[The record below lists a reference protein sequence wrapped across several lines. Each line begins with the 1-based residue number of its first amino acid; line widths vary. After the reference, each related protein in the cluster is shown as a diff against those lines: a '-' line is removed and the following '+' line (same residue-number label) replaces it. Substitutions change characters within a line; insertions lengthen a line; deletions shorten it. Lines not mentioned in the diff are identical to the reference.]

1 MKRLSDIVV
10 SAAIL
15 ALLSPIL
22 LLVALLI
29 WIESGSPVYVRE
41 PRLGR
46 RVRPNSD
53 LKVSIPEF
61 GMYRFRT
68 STDASPSVLRLL
80 DRSRITRVGYILQ
93 KLSLDSLLEFINVF
107 KGDMSLIGPRPLK
120 PASLDEGPVAE
131 EHLARFDMR
140 PGILGWWQVT
150 RDNIGTRTEMFE
162 ADLYYIRNYSFLLD
176 MKIILL
182 SLNSIGR
189 RANRQH
195 WVPQSLVKVRENPLY
210 NLIKRQMDI
219 FLSLFALI
227 LLSPVMLVVA
237 LFVRMDSPG
246 PVIYRQNRAGRRVF
260 VLSGEAPIL
269 VTTQFTMY
277 KFRTMYHNPE
287 ANDQAH
293 KAWVE
298 NWASGKLTDG
308 SNKQQVVKPKH
319 DPRVTRVG
327 RILRATSLDELP
339 QLLNVLKGDMS
350 LVGPRP
356 VPVYETDVYKSEHYQ
371 RLDAVP
377 GITGWWQI
385 NLRGRGTLDQMVELD
400 VEYVKK
406 KSLWMDLKILFLT
419 VPAVLV
425 GRGAK

>member
-1 MKRLSDIVV
+1 MKRLSDLIIA
-10 SAAIL
+10 SAIL
-15 ALLSPIL
+15 ILLSPL
-22 LLVALLI
+22 LLLI
-29 WIESGSPVYVRE
+29 TFLVWMESGLPIYVRE
-41 PRLGR
+41 TRYGKRTCPDG
-46 RVRPNSD
+46 D
-53 LKVSIPEF
+53 LKASIQKF
-61 GMYRFRT
+61 DLFHFRT
-68 STDASPSVLRLL
+68 AADADPNVPRLL
-80 DRSRITRVGYILQ
+80 DQRITRVGYLLQ
-93 KLSLDSLLEFINVF
+93 KFSLDSLPEFVNVLR
-107 KGDMSLIGPRPLK
+107 GDMSLIGPRPIR
-120 PASLDEGPVAE
+120 PETLDDVPIPDLY
-131 EHLARFDMR
+131 LARFDMR

-150 RDNIGTRTEMFE
+150 RGDIGTRTAMFE
-162 ADLYYIRNYSFLLD
+162 ADLYYIRNYSFRLD
-176 MKIILL
+176 MKILL
-182 SLNSIGR
+182 LLIGSLGR
-189 RANRQH
+189 RANHQH

-227 LLSPVMLVVA
+227 LVSPVLLIVA
-237 LFVRMDSPG
+237 LIVRLDSPG
-246 PVIYRQNRAGRRVF
+246 PVIYRQNRAGRRIF
-260 VLSGEAPIL
+260 VLSGQAPIL

-277 KFRTMYHNPE
+277 KFRTMYHNPQ

-293 KAWVE
+293 KQWVQ
-298 NWASGKLTDG
+298 NWASGALTDG
-308 SNKQQVVKPKH
+308 SDKEKVVKPKH

-356 VPVYETDVYKSEHYQ
+356 VPVYETEVYQSEHYQ

-400 VEYVKK
+400 VEYVKR
-406 KSLWMDLKILFLT
+406 KSIWMDLKILFLT

>member
-1 MKRLSDIVV
+1 MKRLSDFIGASV
-10 SAAIL
+10 IL
-15 ALLSPIL
+15 ILLSPAL
-22 LLVALLI
+22 LLIALLI
-29 WIESGSPVYVRE
+29 VLESGFPIIARE
-41 PRLGR
+41 TRYGR
-46 RVRPNSD
+46 RIRPGGD
-53 LKVSIPEF
+53 LKDSIQQF
-61 GMYRFRT
+61 DLLRFRT
-68 STDASPSVLRLL
+68 TVDADPNVTRLL
-80 DRSRITRVGYILQ
+80 DQRITRVGYALQ
-93 KLSLDSLLEFINVF
+93 KFSLDSLLEFVNVIR
-107 KGDMSLIGPRPLK
+107 GEMSLIGPRPIR
-120 PASLDEGPVAE
+120 PETFNDGPIPE
-131 EHLARFDMR
+131 MYLARFDMR

-150 RDNIGTRTEMFE
+150 RGHIGTRTEMFE
-162 ADLYYIRNYSFLLD
+162 ADLYYIQNYSFFLD
-176 MKIILL
+176 MKILL
-182 SLNSIGR
+182 LLAGSLGR

-195 WVPQSLVKVRENPLY
+195 WLPQSLVKVRENPLY

-227 LLSPVMLVVA
+227 LVSPVLLIVA
-237 LFVRMDSPG
+237 ILIRLDSPG
-246 PVIYRQNRAGRRVF
+246 PVVFRQTRAGRRVF
-260 VLSGEAPIL
+260 VLSGQAPIL

-277 KFRTMYHNPE
+277 KFRTMYHNPQ

-293 KAWVE
+293 KNWVQ
-298 NWASGKLTDG
+298 NWASGQLTDG
-308 SNKQQVVKPKH
+308 KDKSEVVKPKH

-356 VPVYETDVYKSEHYQ
+356 VPVYETEVYQSEHYQ

-377 GITGWWQI
+377 GITGWWQV

-400 VEYVKK
+400 VEYVRR
-406 KSLWMDLKILFLT
+406 KSIWMDLKIIFLT